1 MISDDIHLED
11 RSIAHLPLVREIV
24 KRIRILDVV
33 DDRCP
38 RHTLN
43 RVSDALC
50 GLALIT
56 NVLAGRPALYPMDRW
71 LAKLDVDV
79 LFGEGAQ
86 ADAFHDTRLGV
97 ALDPLDEAGTDN
109 LLRALALRYLEENPG
124 DFSAH
129 HDTPSVSLFGAYEVG
144 EATPKPAHG
153 FSKDHR
159 PDLLQLVYG
168 LTLHGA
174 ASMPLLM
181 SVAAGNTAAST
192 VARLQWGLAGRRCS
206 RFVSAMGL

>member
-1 MISDDIHLED
+1 MIPDDIQLED

-24 KRIRILDVV
+24 ERICILDVV

-79 LFGEGAQ
+79 LFGEG
-86 ADAFHDTRLGV
+86 G
-97 ALDPLDEAGTDN
+97 
-109 LLRALALRYLEENPG
+109 PG
-124 DFSAH
+124 
-129 HDTPSVSLFGAYEVG
+129 
-144 EATPKPAHG
+144 
-153 FSKDHR
+153 
-159 PDLLQLVYG
+159 
-168 LTLHGA
+168 
-174 ASMPLLM
+174 
-181 SVAAGNTAAST
+181 
-192 VARLQWGLAGRRCS
+192 RC
-206 RFVSAMGL
+206 LP